1 MISNEYLQ
9 LFSSYRTQFYYV
21 LTEQIETVILLCI
34 VEQCLSYYP
43 FLTIVYATQIYGF
56 RLPLGYIQTLL
67 TLTNKNMNFLVKQM
81 RPCLYIQIN
90 IIFSDYLRLLQIYF
104 PNILSIPNSNERIKI
119 FNISLYLEKKC
130 FLMQMKSYKIAQP
143 QCITK

>member
-43 FLTIVYATQIYGF
+43 FLTIVYAT
-56 RLPLGYIQTLL
+56 
-67 TLTNKNMNFLVKQM
+67 
-81 RPCLYIQIN
+81 
-90 IIFSDYLRLLQIYF
+90 
-104 PNILSIPNSNERIKI
+104 
-119 FNISLYLEKKC
+119 
-130 FLMQMKSYKIAQP
+130 
-143 QCITK
+143 